1 MGFVP
6 AQKLSG
12 IVRTQP
18 KTARIQLSV
27 KFTMPS
33 KSWLLKL
40 PKNLGGTYYHTFN
53 CVRESTTENKTQHF
67 ANQEK
72 KTVLCGCIAAEVSFK
87 WLFLQPDLVH
97 GL

>member
-27 KFTMPS
+27 KFSMPS

-40 PKNLGGTYYHTFN
+40 PKKLGGTYYRTFN
-53 CVRESTTENKTQHF
+53 CVRDSKDEGSERY
-67 ANQEK
+67 ER
-72 KTVLCGCIAAEVSFK
+72 L
-87 WLFLQPDLVH
+87 L
-97 GL
+97 

>member
-18 KTARIQLSV
+18 KTARIQLSA
-27 KFTMPS
+27 KFTKPS

-40 PKNLGGTYYHTFN
+40 PKKLGGTYYHTFN
-53 CVRESTTENKTQHF
+53 CVRGSKDERPERYERLLFVTIKKLISFTE
-67 ANQEK
+67 
-72 KTVLCGCIAAEVSFK
+72 L
-87 WLFLQPDLVH
+87 
-97 GL
+97 